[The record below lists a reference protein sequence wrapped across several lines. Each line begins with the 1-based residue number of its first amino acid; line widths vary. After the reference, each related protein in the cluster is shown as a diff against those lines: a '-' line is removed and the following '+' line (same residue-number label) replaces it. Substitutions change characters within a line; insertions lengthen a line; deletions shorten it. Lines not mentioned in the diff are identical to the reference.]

1 MGGGG
6 EREAV
11 IICAL
16 FRAQKLNKEQEA
28 ELASKNECIIQL
40 EAELKKKKKEL
51 DVQKQRVTEL
61 TEIMDRQVRD
71 KSRPAEHRQGTHLVT
86 LLPLS
91 NKLSVCVCICESF
104 FIAGF
109 CNARTSKG
117 GNCVCVCV
125 CMSLII
131 LITCTCIDEYANYAC
146 MHVHICN

>member
-91 NKLSVCVCICESF
+91 NKLSVCVY
-104 FIAGF
+104 
-109 CNARTSKG
+109 
-117 GNCVCVCV
+117 
-125 CMSLII
+125 M
-131 LITCTCIDEYANYAC
+131 
-146 MHVHICN
+146 